1 MPAVSMRASTVHFS
15 TACYTPQRPTRCALE
30 QKPWDVQRWMQEVY
44 PLIAEKAKQEDGI
57 VHWADETAVA
67 QDGRLGAGA

>member
-1 MPAVSMRASTVHFS
+1 MG
-15 TACYTPQRPTRCALE
+15 YTPQRPTRCALE

-44 PLIAEKAKQEDGI
+44 PLIAQKAKQEDGI